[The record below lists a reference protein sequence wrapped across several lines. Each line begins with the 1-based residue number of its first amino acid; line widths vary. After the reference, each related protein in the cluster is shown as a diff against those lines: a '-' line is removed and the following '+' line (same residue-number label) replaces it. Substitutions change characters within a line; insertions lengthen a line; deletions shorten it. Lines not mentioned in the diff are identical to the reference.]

1 MRDQNIPH
9 PSQQRLPGSR
19 SRFVGKSKPMNK
31 PPQQMNLLCN
41 VVIRAPG
48 GRTPDV
54 QEHHIAIY
62 HTLCAM
68 LEEEFF
74 G

>member
-1 MRDQNIPH
+1 
-9 PSQQRLPGSR
+9 
-19 SRFVGKSKPMNK
+19 MNK
-31 PPQQMNLLCN
+31 PPQQMNLLCD
-41 VVIRAPG
+41 VVIR
-48 GRTPDV
+48 DV

>member
-1 MRDQNIPH
+1 
-9 PSQQRLPGSR
+9 
-19 SRFVGKSKPMNK
+19 MNK
-31 PPQQMNLLCN
+31 PPQQMNLLCD